1 MGLPRPLLR
10 ILLPALILVG
20 WEVASLLVA
29 NPYILPTLESVA
41 QVLFTPLTDILGSG
55 SLVENALISIE
66 RVALGFLIAAL
77 VAVPLGI
84 LMGRSER
91 VKTVF
96 DSTIELFRPVPPLAW
111 VPLALA
117 WFKIGLASI
126 VFIIFIGAFFPI
138 LLNTIDG
145 VRGVKRTWVE
155 AAATLGARERQVL
168 FHVILP
174 GAAPTIW
181 TGLRVGFGIA
191 WMCVVAAE
199 MLPGTTSGLGYLIL
213 YAYNF
218 GQMQVIIAGMVV
230 IGLIG
235 LSIDYFFKG
244 VEAREFGWREL
255 ER

>member
-1 MGLPRPLLR
+1 MRYQRL
-10 ILLPALILVG
+10 LLPIL
-20 WEVASLLVA
+20 LLVA
-29 NPYILPTLESVA
+29 WEIVALAINNPFIIPSLTTVVPILIHPFSSSYTLG
-41 QVLFTPLTDILGSG
+41 TG
-55 SLVENALISIE
+55 SLAWNAVISIQ
-66 RVALGFLIAAL
+66 RVGLGFLIATV
-77 VAVPLGI
+77 VAIPLGI
-84 LMGRSER
+84 LMGRFQALNDA
-91 VKTVF
+91 F
-96 DSTIELFRPVPPLAW
+96 DALIELLRPIPPLAW

-117 WFKIGLASI
+117 WFKIGLTSI

-145 VRGVKRTWVE
+145 VKSVKKTWLEV
-155 AAATLGARERQVL
+155 AMTLGASERQILIKVL
-168 FHVILP
+168 LP

-199 MLPGTTSGLGYLIL
+199 WLPGISQGLGYLIL

-218 GQMQVIIAGMVV
+218 GQTNLIIAGMVV

-235 LSIDYFFKG
+235 LAIDLVFKS
-244 VEAREFGWREL
+244 VEKRWFSWRDL

>member
-1 MGLPRPLLR
+1 MRYQR
-10 ILLPALILVG
+10 VLLPIILVVA
-20 WEVASLLVA
+20 WEIAALA
-29 NPYILPTLESVA
+29 INNPFILPSLETVVPILINPFSASFTLG
-41 QVLFTPLTDILGSG
+41 TG
-55 SLVENALISIE
+55 SLAENAATSIE
-66 RVALGFLIAAL
+66 RVGLGFLIATAI
-77 VAVPLGI
+77 AIPLGV
-84 LMGRSER
+84 LMGRSR
-91 VKTVF
+91 ALNDFF
-96 DSTIELFRPVPPLAW
+96 DSLIEILRPIPPLAW

-117 WFKIGLASI
+117 WFKIGLTSI

-145 VRGVKRTWVE
+145 VKGVKKTWVE
-155 AAATLGARERQVL
+155 VATTLGASERQIL
-168 FHVILP
+168 LKVILP

-199 MLPGTTSGLGYLIL
+199 WLPGISRGLGYLIL

-218 GQMQVIIAGMVV
+218 GQTNLIIAGMVV

-235 LSIDYFFKG
+235 LAIDLVFKR
-244 VEAREFGWREL
+244 VEKKWFSWRGL